1 MRALPPTKPRISTE
15 VGALPIE
22 ETVAAASPAAAG
34 FRSPVSEAAPTVL
47 SSVATSEICRLKPHL
62 NIGTIGH
69 VDHGKTTLTAAITK
83 VFLVMA
89 WLDE

>member
-1 MRALPPTKPRISTE
+1 MDILLLRNGGMLRKTVPMAFRASK
-15 VGALPIE
+15 GAWGGLAQ
-22 ETVAAASPAAAG
+22 VVQA
-34 FRSPVSEAAPTVL
+34 RSL
-47 SSVATSEICRLKPHL
+47 SDRSKPHL